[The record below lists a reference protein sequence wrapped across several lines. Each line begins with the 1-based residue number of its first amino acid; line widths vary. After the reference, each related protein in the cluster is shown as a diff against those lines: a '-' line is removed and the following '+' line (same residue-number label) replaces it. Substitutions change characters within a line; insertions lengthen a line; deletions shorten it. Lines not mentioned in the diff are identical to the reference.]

1 MQLLHQRVALHRV
14 IFPLQITLDLQFA
27 IPFAQLIHFPQ
38 DLVLFTHYGGHQL
51 LQIVDGH
58 LVVVQLLLE
67 QPVLGTTTDQLRDAD
82 RYLGI
87 IGDSFRVA
95 GREWDCR

>member
-1 MQLLHQRVALHRV
+1 M

-38 DLVLFTHYGGHQL
+38 DLMLLTHYGGHQL

-67 QPVLGTTTDQLRDAD
+67 QPVLGTTTDQLRDTD